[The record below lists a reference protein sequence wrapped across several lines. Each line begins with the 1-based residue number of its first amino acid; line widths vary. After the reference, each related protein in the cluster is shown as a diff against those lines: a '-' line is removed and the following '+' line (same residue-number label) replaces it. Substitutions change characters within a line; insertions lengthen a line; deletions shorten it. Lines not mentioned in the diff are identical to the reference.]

1 MTGIKH
7 SCVDC
12 GFMVINYSAYEPCV
26 CPKCGGNMN
35 RLYDE
40 VQEREDDREGQDDEG
55 DTE

>member
-1 MTGIKH
+1 MACMEH

-12 GFMVINYSAYEPCV
+12 DFMAINNSAYEPRV

-35 RLYDE
+35 RSYDE
-40 VQEREDDREGQDDEG
+40 VPEREDDREGQDDEG